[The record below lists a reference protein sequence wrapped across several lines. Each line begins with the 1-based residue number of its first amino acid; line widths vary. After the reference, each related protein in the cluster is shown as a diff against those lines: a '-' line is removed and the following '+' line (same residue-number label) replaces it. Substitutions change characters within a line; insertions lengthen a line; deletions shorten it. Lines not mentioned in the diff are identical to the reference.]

1 MERAMLNWENNNFLP
16 SASKAILIPTFAS
29 VNTWTNEQFKLN
41 LKRQTFPR
49 TSEINVKPTRKDNS
63 VRK

>member
-1 MERAMLNWENNNFLP
+1 MERAMLNWENKNFLP
-16 SASKAILIPTFAS
+16 SASKAILIPTFAN

-41 LKRQTFPR
+41 LMRQTFPR
-49 TSEINVKPTRKDNS
+49 TSEINVKPTRKDKS